1 MKSRYLVLGLA
12 FGAAVLFA
20 GVAFAQMRG
29 SSDMHGQMSGS
40 SDMHS
45 RMQAMMH
52 GGGMPM
58 QGGGHGMMH
67 GGGGA
72 GHGGGEH
79 GGAQS
84 HGANTGAKGDQGPSS
99 LAFQG
104 VNAKMHKGMDI
115 AFSGDAD
122 RDFVAGMLPHHQGA
136 VDMAKIVVAFGKDS
150 EVRKLAESIIKAQ
163 EQEIAW
169 MNSWLQKTA
178 SK

>member
-1 MKSRYLVLGLA
+1 MKSKYLLVGLVLG
-12 FGAAVLFA
+12 AAALFT

-29 SSDMHGQMSGS
+29 SSEMHGRMTGS

-52 GGGMPM
+52 GGGM

-67 GGGGA
+67 GGGARHGADDRGAAHSNGA
-72 GHGGGEH
+72 GP
-79 GGAQS
+79 A
-84 HGANTGAKGDQGPSS
+84 AKGDQGPSS

-104 VNAKMHKGMDI
+104 ANAKMHKGMDI

-122 RDFVAGMLPHHQGA
+122 RDFIAGMLPHHQGA
-136 VDMAKIVVAFGKDS
+136 VDMAKTVLAFGKDP

-163 EQEIAW
+163 EEEIAW

>member
-1 MKSRYLVLGLA
+1 MKSKYSVLALVLG
-12 FGAAVLFA
+12 GAVLFA

-29 SSDMHGQMSGS
+29 SSDMHSQMSGG

-45 RMQAMMH
+45 HMQAMMH
-52 GGGMPM
+52 GSGMHM
-58 QGGGHGMMH
+58 QGGGQGMMH
-67 GGGGA
+67 GGAQHGTGGS
-72 GHGGGEH
+72 GGEH
-79 GGAQS
+79 S
-84 HGANTGAKGDQGPSS
+84 HGASSAAKGDQGPST

-122 RDFVAGMLPHHQGA
+122 RDFIAGMLPHHQGA
-136 VDMAKIVVAFGKDS
+136 VDMAKIVLAFGKDP
-150 EVRKLAESIIKAQ
+150 EVRKLADSIIKAQ

>member
-1 MKSRYLVLGLA
+1 MKSKYLIVGVVL
-12 FGAAVLFA
+12 GAAVLVT
-20 GVAFAQMRG
+20 GVAFAQMHG
-29 SSDMHGQMSGS
+29 SSEKHGHMSGS
-40 SDMHS
+40 SNMHS
-45 RMQAMMH
+45 HMQAMMH
-52 GGGMPM
+52 GGGMQM

-67 GGGGA
+67 DGSARHGADDRGGA
-72 GHGGGEH
+72 H
-79 GGAQS
+79 A
-84 HGANTGAKGDQGPSS
+84 HGAGTAAKGDQGPSS

-122 RDFVAGMLPHHQGA
+122 RDFIAGMLPHHQGA
-136 VDMAKIVVAFGKDS
+136 VDMAKIVLGFGKDP

>member
-1 MKSRYLVLGLA
+1 MKSKYLAPGIVLG
-12 FGAAVLFA
+12 AVLFT

-29 SSDMHGQMSGS
+29 SSEMHGHMSGS

-52 GGGMPM
+52 GGGM
-58 QGGGHGMMH
+58 QGGSHGMMH
-67 GGGGA
+67 GGGARHGA
-72 GHGGGEH
+72 DEH
-79 GGAQS
+79 GGAHA
-84 HGANTGAKGDQGPSS
+84 HGASTAAKGDQGPSS

-122 RDFVAGMLPHHQGA
+122 RDFIAGMLPHHQGA
-136 VDMAKIVVAFGKDS
+136 VDMAKIVLAFGKDP